1 MHNFGNIS
9 KSEVSLMKFIK
20 KFAKEISVFGL
31 VLVVF
36 LCLLAYR
43 TATYATYKTIS
54 AAQLEKMIAN
64 EKDFILVAGTSSDS
78 SMSSYQDVM
87 TEFATKNRKYKIYYV
102 NKNSAY
108 VKKTLKKAVATP
120 ATFIIKDG
128 KVKAYRS
135 GALQYYYLKD
145 FVQSNY

>member
-1 MHNFGNIS
+1 
-9 KSEVSLMKFIK
+9 
-20 KFAKEISVFGL
+20 
-31 VLVVF
+31 
-36 LCLLAYR
+36 
-43 TATYATYKTIS
+43 
-54 AAQLEKMIAN
+54 MIAN
-64 EKDFILVAGTSSDS
+64 KKDFILVAGTSSDS

>member
-1 MHNFGNIS
+1 
-9 KSEVSLMKFIK
+9 MKFIK

-54 AAQLEKMIAN
+54 AALLEKMIAN
-64 EKDFILVAGTSSDS
+64 KKDFILVAGTSSDS